1 MKIGD
6 IPFLQL
12 SDNWRLASD
21 PLQWVVQR
29 RGSFD
34 VKRGERR
41 WNAVSF
47 VATRRDILFRVLR
60 ELEAEVSPDAQAAL
74 DDLPQTFREWQ
85 KEHAG
90 NAARKRF
97 KGGAGAVAG
106 GSLMRSRDAG
116 KRGQNGEG
124 RPARLAK

>member
-1 MKIGD
+1 MAD
-6 IPFLQL
+6 TPFLQL
-12 SDNWRLASD
+12 SDDWRLASD

-60 ELEAEVSPDAQAAL
+60 ELGAEINPDAQADL

-85 KEHAG
+85 KERAG
-90 NAARKRF
+90 NAARKHF
-97 KGGAGAVAG
+97 KGGAGAIQ
-106 GSLMRSRDAG
+106 GSPLTDRREA
-116 KRGQNGEG
+116 
-124 RPARLAK
+124 A

>member
-1 MKIGD
+1 MRIGD
-6 IPFLQL
+6 VPFLQL

-21 PLQWVVQR
+21 LLQWVVQR
-29 RGSFD
+29 R
-34 VKRGERR
+34 RGKT
-41 WNAVSF
+41 WAGVSF

-106 GSLMRSRDAG
+106 GSLMRSREA
-116 KRGQNGEG
+116 
-124 RPARLAK
+124 A

>member
-1 MKIGD
+1 MRIGD
-6 IPFLQL
+6 VPFLQL

-74 DDLPQTFREWQ
+74 DDLSQTFREWQ
-85 KEHAG
+85 K
-90 NAARKRF
+90 
-97 KGGAGAVAG
+97 
-106 GSLMRSRDAG
+106 
-116 KRGQNGEG
+116 
-124 RPARLAK
+124 